1 VDREAL
7 PRRAGGWVADMLG
20 GLRSIGLEIL
30 VVIAFGAFAL
40 AVGWIVAMVI

>member
-7 PRRAGGWVADMLG
+7 PRRTGGWVTDLLG

-30 VVIAFGAFAL
+30 VVLVLVAFSL
-40 AVGWIVAMVI
+40 AVGWIVALVV